1 MYRCV
6 LLCDRNSTLSSLL
19 SRNVTRE
26 IYYQD
31 WANLKLDTKSFKT
44 GSNSKGYPKFQANA
58 GRENGL
64 TFVIN
69 MEDEGMACP
78 QYESEGARVSI
89 IKLIFIIKSPLLFS
103 CTQ

>member
-1 MYRCV
+1 MTKEMYFQ
-6 LLCDRNSTLSSLL
+6 NW
-19 SRNVTRE
+19 E
-26 IYYQD
+26 K
-31 WANLKLDTKSFKT
+31 LKLDTNSFKT

-89 IKLIFIIKSPLLFS
+89 IKLISTIKSPLLFS
-103 CTQ
+103 CTR

>member
-1 MYRCV
+1 MTKEMYFQNWEK
-6 LLCDRNSTLSSLL
+6 LN
-19 SRNVTRE
+19 
-26 IYYQD
+26 
-31 WANLKLDTKSFKT
+31 LDTKSFKT

-89 IKLIFIIKSPLLFS
+89 IKLILIIKSPLLFL
-103 CTQ
+103 CTLYCTR